1 MFAKVEAQGHK
12 FLSAIK
18 EEVQVSRKSAC
29 GSVALEVL
37 SFEEERSMDRRF
49 LTRLTA
55 ASAFGLF
62 RPYDLEPSPVRQ
74 LATLRG
80 RTSPE

>member
-1 MFAKVEAQGHK
+1 MTTYEVSPFHARTFRERMFAKVEAQGHK

-37 SFEEERSMDRRF
+37 SFEEERIWTDVVFSR
-49 LTRLTA
+49 
-55 ASAFGLF
+55 
-62 RPYDLEPSPVRQ
+62 V
-74 LATLRG
+74 
-80 RTSPE
+80 